1 MSDSKIPERAS
12 LEYLKKLAKD
22 RLHELRQTDPHTKL
36 AAAQSVIT
44 GEPSDHKGGEFIE
57 DLYEPFYGGKQFSI
71 RDLNGY
77 MLVFY
82 TG

>member
-1 MSDSKIPERAS
+1 VS
-12 LEYLKKLAKD
+12 LWFITDKVEGLYQLFKS
-22 RLHELRQTDPHTKL
+22 RQL